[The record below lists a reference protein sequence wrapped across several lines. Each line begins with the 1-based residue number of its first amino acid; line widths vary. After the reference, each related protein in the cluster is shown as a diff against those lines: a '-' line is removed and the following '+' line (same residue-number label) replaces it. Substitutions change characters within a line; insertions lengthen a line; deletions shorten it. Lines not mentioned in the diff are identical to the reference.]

1 VPEVNETFWSTH
13 TLLELLDAVAE
24 RAGTKSA
31 DEIIATRTRITDLLI
46 WNERLIEST
55 RCIDSVIAVATSEE
69 ERWTMAGSS
78 LRTTRPLSTAEYL

>member
-46 WNERLIEST
+46 WNER
-55 RCIDSVIAVATSEE
+55 RDRIDAVYRLRDRSCDIWEE

-78 LRTTRPLSTAEYL
+78 